1 MDKKHLKIFF
11 SNFLSLSFNQV
22 VNVIV
27 AIIVTPIIFQ
37 TLGDSNYGLVR
48 ISFSI
53 SIILSIIISYGY
65 HLNGPKK
72 ISILNNLKSKQNL
85 INEILSIRLLLA
97 IITLSIVALII
108 FSTNVFEDYKLILFF
123 SLVLL
128 FSEAFNPIFYLQ
140 GNDKISIYSII
151 NTVSKLIYILL
162 IVILIKNPNDSYLVN
177 LSLGSSAVIVH
188 LFFWILFFNKN
199 KDQIKFR
206 VPLISCLLERLK
218 ENFYFFTSSI
228 GSHVSIHSSLIILE
242 IFVNSSQIGQ
252 FALAHRVAFFLR
264 KIPFFIVQSILQKV
278 TAQNLKKNF
287 KLTKFLN
294 YFFVKGLLLSLFCA
308 LFVCFFSENII
319 FYLAGENI
327 LYSQQILIIL
337 SFVPFLTT
345 LNMKNIIIILIYE
358 KKELMSK
365 SIWISTVFM
374 LISSIILTY
383 FFGGIGLAIAIL
395 ISEFTSFIVHSILL
409 GNNKFHLKN

>member
-188 LFFWILFFNKN
+188 LFFWILF
-199 KDQIKFR
+199 Q
-206 VPLISCLLERLK
+206 
-218 ENFYFFTSSI
+218 
-228 GSHVSIHSSLIILE
+228 
-242 IFVNSSQIGQ
+242 
-252 FALAHRVAFFLR
+252 
-264 KIPFFIVQSILQKV
+264 
-278 TAQNLKKNF
+278 
-287 KLTKFLN
+287 
-294 YFFVKGLLLSLFCA
+294 
-308 LFVCFFSENII
+308 
-319 FYLAGENI
+319 
-327 LYSQQILIIL
+327 
-337 SFVPFLTT
+337 
-345 LNMKNIIIILIYE
+345 
-358 KKELMSK
+358 
-365 SIWISTVFM
+365 
-374 LISSIILTY
+374 
-383 FFGGIGLAIAIL
+383 
-395 ISEFTSFIVHSILL
+395 
-409 GNNKFHLKN
+409 